1 LESPAA
7 PSPALRRYSS
17 FEFERLH
24 RRSLQTTPKHV
35 ENQTMKTTTLAL
47 LFALALLPPAFG
59 KTFKVPDEES
69 FTSITI
75 PDDWKSKEI
84 DAGVEAQSADDEV
97 YFAVEATDAKGMDKA
112 IVEAVEYLSGQGV
125 TVDDKTMKQS
135 EGKINGMDGVDVTWK
150 GKDKEGDAIISL
162 TILSAKKDKVL
173 LITYWASPEGTK
185 KHEKELGTIMKSIKP
200 IM

>member
-1 LESPAA
+1 MKKL
-7 PSPALRRYSS
+7 
-17 FEFERLH
+17 
-24 RRSLQTTPKHV
+24 SLAV
-35 ENQTMKTTTLAL
+35 L
-47 LFALALLPPAFG
+47 LALALLTPSFA

-69 FTSITI
+69 FASITI

-112 IVEAVEYLSGQGV
+112 IEEAVNYLKEQGV
-125 TVDDKTMKQS
+125 TVDEKTMKQS
-135 EGKINGMDGVDVTWK
+135 EGKINGMEGVDVTWK

-162 TILSAKKDKVL
+162 TILAAKKDKVL
-173 LITYWASPEGTK
+173 LITYWASPDGTK

-200 IM
+200 LM